1 MHNCGEKHHDFKG
14 EHNGTHKNFSMAG
27 LKKGETCTFHF
38 NSTSGA
44 LAFAVHNN
52 SKHHFGLVNVSYI
65 EYSEKHLN
73 KSKDAHRH
81 LSSQSSN

>member
-1 MHNCGEKHHDFKG
+1 MI
-14 EHNGTHKNFSMAG
+14 G

-38 NSTSGA
+38 NSSSGA
-44 LAFAVHNN
+44 LAFSVLNN

-73 KSKDAHRH
+73 HTQDKHRH
-81 LSSQSSN
+81 LSNGSKNKSESNKAKKELNFTNAGN

>member
-1 MHNCGEKHHDFKG
+1 V
-14 EHNGTHKNFSMAG
+14 TG

-38 NSTSGA
+38 NSSSGA
-44 LAFAVHNN
+44 LAFAVQNN

-73 KSKDAHRH
+73 KTQDKNKN
-81 LSSQSSN
+81 LSNRSQNKNNSNKPKKQLNFSNAGN